1 MAVRRLSHL
10 ISANFR
16 VRMNI
21 KQFRYGSDNLSYL
34 IYGKKKAIAIDGG
47 AVEEMMDFIG
57 SAGLTLAVVTNTHA
71 HPDHTSGNQTL
82 LKNSGARLVDHN
94 DLAREGHI
102 ALENELVSVLS
113 TPGHTMDSVT
123 FQCDGCLITGDTLFN
138 GTVGTCFSGD
148 LKAFYRSIRHLLGL
162 PMETIVYAGH
172 DYVEYAMAFARLV
185 EPDNP
190 DIDGYLAVYTPEH
203 VFSRLGDELKVNP
216 FVRYNAPE
224 MIEILQKRGAATDTE
239 YERFQGVMHL
249 E

>member
-1 MAVRRLSHL
+1 MK
-10 ISANFR
+10 
-16 VRMNI
+16 I
-21 KQFRYGSDNLSYL
+21 KQLRYGADNLSYL
-34 IYGKKKAIAIDGG
+34 IYNENDVIAIDGG
-47 AVEEMMDFIG
+47 AVEKIMDFIG
-57 SAGLTLAVVTNTHA
+57 SAGLRLAAVTNTHA

-82 LKNSGARLVDHN
+82 LRASGARLVDHN
-94 DLAREGHI
+94 DLAKTGGI
-102 ALENELVSVLS
+102 ALENEFIRVFP

-123 FQCDGCLITGDTLFN
+123 FQCDGCLLTGDTLFN

-148 LKAFYRSIRHLLGL
+148 LKAFYRSIRHLISL
-162 PMETIVYAGH
+162 PMDTIVYAGH
-172 DYVEYAMAFARLV
+172 DYLEYAMAFARLV

-190 DIDGYLAVYTPEH
+190 DIDGYLAGYTPEH

-224 MIEILQKRGAATDTE
+224 MIDILKERGAATATE